1 MAEQIINRA
10 TSFVYRPD
18 GGSGHTGAAA
28 EKMKKLM
35 TEIFVSE
42 EPRLRIRV
50 CASYRF
56 DLNGSV
62 APNGHR
68 DFGAEY
74 GDYLPNP
81 HINDYNCMCNYTT
94 TINRLLRNH
103 DYIGALEQCVASCKS
118 LNWGDSAVMTSF
130 MRSMWGNGN
139 NNRCI
144 ELPDGRIVKPNEAI
158 SWLEQQETQANE

>member
-1 MAEQIINRA
+1 
-10 TSFVYRPD
+10 
-18 GGSGHTGAAA
+18 
-28 EKMKKLM
+28 MKKLM

-81 HINDYNCMCNYTT
+81 HINDYNCMGIIPPLSIGCLGTT
-94 TINRLLRNH
+94 TISALWSSALLPAR
-103 DYIGALEQCVASCKS
+103 ALT
-118 LNWGDSAVMTSF
+118 G
-130 MRSMWGNGN
+130 
-139 NNRCI
+139 
-144 ELPDGRIVKPNEAI
+144 
-158 SWLEQQETQANE
+158 ETLLS

>member
-1 MAEQIINRA
+1 MEAPVIQAQLLR
-10 TSFVYRPD
+10 
-18 GGSGHTGAAA
+18 
-28 EKMKKLM
+28 KMKKLM

-68 DFGAEY
+68 GFWRGY

-81 HINDYNCMCNYTT
+81 HINDYNCMGNYTT